1 MMHKPVIGITSRTLP
16 IRGASQMRP
25 AETMLRVFAEALE
38 QVGGLPF
45 LIPNSDDPA
54 TAGDYLHRI
63 DGLLLSGGD
72 DPTPQ
77 LFGEEPH
84 PRIEVVDGRRDRFE
98 MELVRD
104 AHARDMPVLGVCR
117 GIQMLNIALGGDI
130 YQDIASQTDSTVSHV
145 QSTLDDSAWHTV
157 DVKEGT
163 LLHRLLRAGG
173 VKVNSF
179 HHQACRRPGEGLK
192 TSATCRGDGLIEAL
206 EDPSRAFFLGV
217 QWHPEIS
224 AGCGDEAS
232 QRLMAAFVQAAGTG
246 GRPSSKRRNR
256 AVSRG

>member
-16 IRGASQMRP
+16 IRGARQMRP
-25 AETMLRVFAEALE
+25 AETMLRAFVESLE
-38 QVGGLPF
+38 RAGGLPF
-45 LIPNSDDPA
+45 LIPNSDDPL
-54 TAGDYLHRI
+54 TARDYLHRI
-63 DGLLLSGGD
+63 DGLILSGGD

-84 PRIEVVDGRRDRFE
+84 PRIEVVDERRDRFE

-130 YQDIASQTDSTVSHV
+130 YQDIASQTDSTVGHI
-145 QSTLDDSAWHTV
+145 QSTLDDTAWHTI
-157 DVKEGT
+157 DVKQDT
-163 LLHRLLRAGG
+163 LLHGLLGDTE

-179 HHQACRRPGEGLK
+179 HHQACRRPGEGLE
-192 TSATCRGDGLIEAL
+192 TSATCRGDSLIEAL

-224 AGCGDEAS
+224 AACGDKAS
-232 QRLMAAFVQAAGTG
+232 QRLMAAFVQIAGRD
-246 GRPSSKRRNR
+246 GRESSKGRNR
-256 AVSRG
+256 AVSRR